1 MLGSGGSDDL
11 ARWIKKRVHNTEKC
25 FAFFESELGGYLRN
39 QGRTREKNLKIS
51 GVLKNISDLETP
63 NLNAALENVALAF
76 DAVEQHRKIMIDR
89 MDVRA
94 KQNLHLYKIILA
106 HKIIILKDELK
117 LRENA
122 VTKETKKQ
130 QALEKAT
137 IKSGI
142 DKTKIVQSQLELAG
156 ANQEVVHS
164 NLALTEHVE
173 RFETQKMLDIK
184 SILEEI
190 LYSEMVFH
198 AKSLELYSEAKNIL
212 QAANIEEDIEYMN
225 ERLKFTH
232 EEDLIKKQ

>member
-1 MLGSGGSDDL
+1 
-11 ARWIKKRVHNTEKC
+11 R
-25 FAFFESELGGYLRN
+25 
-39 QGRTREKNLKIS
+39 Q

-142 DKTKIVQSQLELAG
+142 DKTKISQLELAG